1 MNRYTKYLDKHLT
14 ETLNP
19 QAAGLY
25 GGPMSN
31 KFGIT
36 GFADV
41 QLNTVK
47 NKNQS
52 QDILNS
58 HTEYNNGLSSIV
70 NSLGGIL
77 QGLSNK
83 MYKQNE
89 RVYVDKNVMYAYVTE
104 YLKTYSMSPF
114 LIEDFTTMDI
124 PKSSEY
130 SPLICVPL
138 FLIGFQEHGF
148 NYGKEAADDISESY
162 LSDIAVMVHAKFS
175 NVQDLYIANKNES
188 ENFTIIIKDRNE
200 GWNAGINEGYRKLGD
215 YIRYYESDK
224 KQEKHNRKKI
234 KV

>member
-1 MNRYTKYLDKHLT
+1 MNRYTKYLEKHLT
-14 ETLNP
+14 ETINP

-31 KFGIT
+31 KFGMT
-36 GFADV
+36 GYADV

-47 NKNQS
+47 NKHQG

-77 QGLSNK
+77 DGLKNK

-89 RVYVDKNVMYAYVTE
+89 KVYVDKNVMYAYVTE

-114 LIEDFTTMDI
+114 LIEDFTTMDL
-124 PKSSEY
+124 PKESEY
-130 SPLICVPL
+130 RPRIPVPL

-148 NYGKEAADDISESY
+148 DYGKEAADDISESY
-162 LSDIAVMVHAKFS
+162 LSDIGVMVHANLS
-175 NVQDLYIANKNES
+175 NVQDLYVANKHDS
-188 ENFTIIIKDRNE
+188 ENFTILIKERNE
-200 GWNAGINEGYRKLGD
+200 GWNAGINEGYKKLGD
-215 YIRYYESDK
+215 YMRYYESEI
-224 KQEKHNRKKI
+224 KQAKHDRKKI